1 VKWLVLPALLLA
13 LAACGGAKKLEGRV
27 VQAAPPPAEVT
38 GPKASPEEVAGE
50 VPALRGP
57 LDAMPLVPP
66 ELVPPEPP
74 ADPEPTFE

>member
-13 LAACGGAKKLEGRV
+13 LSACGGAKKLEGRV
-27 VQAAPPPAEVT
+27 VQSAPKPAEVT
-38 GPKASPEEVAGE
+38 GPKASPEEVSGD

-57 LDAMPLVPP
+57 MDAQPLVPP

-74 ADPEPTFE
+74 SDPEPTFD